1 MTILNSIPFH
11 LKPDFLLQAVRIQKS
26 SSEAL
31 ELFKLLEEAK
41 LQLRPKAMYA
51 TAYISDRQTDSVIID
66 NVSFVSRVLRLNL
79 DKVERVFPFIATCGR
94 EIDTIAIDEEDLLK
108 QFWLDTIKAMAL
120 EAALKFLKHQ
130 VKQNYGIRK
139 MAIVS
144 PGSGPSNAWPIE
156 QQQQLFSL
164 LGNVEEAIGVRLTE
178 SYLMIPN
185 KSISGILYPTEIDFE
200 TCQIC
205 ARENCRGRRAAYR
218 NELAQKYQ

>member
-11 LKPDFLLQAVRIQKS
+11 LKPDLLLRAVRLQKS
-26 SSEAL
+26 SFEAG
-31 ELFKLLEEAK
+31 ELFKLIEAAK
-41 LQLRPKAMYA
+41 LRLRPKAIYT
-51 TAYISDRQTDSVIID
+51 TAYVSDRQTDSVIID

-79 DKVERVFPFIATCGR
+79 DNVERVFPFVVTCGR
-94 EIDTIAIDEEDLLK
+94 EIDTLAIDEEDFIM

-120 EAALKFLKHQ
+120 EAALKFLKRQ
-130 VKQNYGIRK
+130 VKQNFGIRK
-139 MAIVS
+139 MSIMS

-164 LGNVEEAIGVRLTE
+164 LGNIEEAIGVRLTE

-218 NELAQKYQ
+218 SELAQKYQ